1 MTSRDYEFV
10 ETPTL
15 KNGKIHISQKPLNF
29 IQKLVTNSSNEY
41 ETVLDLFSGSGTL
54 AEACINT
61 NRDFVII
68 EKNPIDFEK
77 GKERVGKIFKNYG
90 IDLQPLLNERM

>member
-29 IQKLVTNSSNEY
+29 IQKLVTNSSNEGD
-41 ETVLDLFSGSGTL
+41 VCLDLFSGSGTL

-61 NRDFVII
+61 NREFIVI
-68 EKNPIDFEK
+68 EKDPVEYEK
-77 GKERVGKIFKNYG
+77 GKNRI
-90 IDLQPLLNERM
+90 LNIIGLDTNVKYD

>member
-29 IQKLVTNSSNEY
+29 IQKLVTNSSKEGD
-41 ETVLDLFSGSGTL
+41 VCLDLFSGSGTL

-61 NRDFVII
+61 NREFIII
-68 EKNPIDFEK
+68 EKDPVEYEK
-77 GKERVGKIFKNYG
+77 GKNRI
-90 IDLQPLLNERM
+90 LNIIGLDTNVKYD